1 MYRGIIIL
9 VVLFI
14 LLTVLYQHKKEFRK
28 VICYNSIITLFL
40 LIALSIILLVKN
52 LKLSKMIAN
61 ENFTRVNENFTR
73 VNENFTDEET
83 TEEEEIDIKELFL
96 KFNINYDD
104 VKDFKDFEKTLLVV
118 FNNIG
123 IDIKS
128 ISKILFKKGSVIVII
143 EFNKDVKDSHYKN
156 VEKKLKA
163 LLKDEVIPIKM
174 KNGKTIFYKGS
185 DVKISK
191 VEDEFEGD
199 TSKKKQYINIS
210 GSGSGIKQSHVKGVG
225 NIFAPRIVIKKDG
238 DNNDY
243 VNKLSRQSVPQQ
255 VKTQCNNE
263 DAKANVMKAQHY
275 KDYNNFDDIKLGT
288 FKKSHNKNKCQSPD
302 LDVRVGKNLDE
313 KTYFPGYSYMP
324 PSNWRVP
331 QKRPPACIAQKKCL
345 DHPVSVFD
353 KGTPSDA
360 LEYYGVGSILPKFT
374 YREETDF
381 ITCPKQHRNNN
392 NNNNNKKNNKN
403 DDEQS

>member
-14 LLTVLYQHKKEFRK
+14 LLTVLYQHKKDFRK

-40 LIALSIILLVKN
+40 LIALSIILLFRN
-52 LKLSKMIAN
+52 LKLNK
-61 ENFTRVNENFTR
+61 NFNVN
-73 VNENFTDEET
+73 VNENFTDEEM

-104 VKDFKDFEKTLLVV
+104 VKDFKNLEKTLLVV

-123 IDIKS
+123 INVKS

-143 EFNKDVKDSHYKN
+143 EFNKDVKESDYQT

-163 LLKDEVIPIKM
+163 LLKDEVIPMKM

-185 DVKISK
+185 DVEISK
-191 VEDEFEGD
+191 EDNFKEEKEKEKD
-199 TSKKKQYINIS
+199 SKKQSIYTT
-210 GSGSGIKQSHVKGVG
+210 GSGIRQSHVKGVG
-225 NIFAPRIVIKKDG
+225 NIFAPRIIIKKDG

-243 VNKLSRQSVPQQ
+243 VNRLSKQPVPQQ
-255 VKTQCNNE
+255 IKTQCNNE

-275 KDYNNFDDIKLGT
+275 RDYDNFDDIKLGT
-288 FKKSHNKNKCQSPD
+288 FKKSHNKNKCQDPN
-302 LDVRVGKNLDE
+302 LNVRVGKNLDE

-331 QKRPPACIAQKKCL
+331 QKRPPVCIAQKKCL

-381 ITCPKQHRNNN
+381 ITCPKQQQKNSKNNN
-392 NNNNNKKNNKN
+392 SKK
-403 DDEQS
+403 DEEEEQS

>member
-14 LLTVLYQHKKEFRK
+14 LLTVLYQHKKDFRK

-40 LIALSIILLVKN
+40 LIALSIILLFRN
-52 LKLSKMIAN
+52 LKLNKMN
-61 ENFTRVNENFTR
+61 LSENF
-73 VNENFTDEET
+73 FTDEESL
-83 TEEEEIDIKELFL
+83 EEEDIDIKELFL
-96 KFNINYDD
+96 KFDINYDD
-104 VKDFKDFEKTLLVV
+104 VKDFKKLEKTLLVV

-128 ISKILFKKGSVIVII
+128 ISKILFKKGSVIVTI

-174 KNGKTIFYKGS
+174 KNGKTVFYKGS
-185 DVKISK
+185 NVKISK
-191 VEDEFEGD
+191 DEDEFEEETVKTIQSIN
-199 TSKKKQYINIS
+199 TSGS

-225 NIFAPRIVIKKDG
+225 NIFAPRIIIKKDS
-238 DNNDY
+238 DNNRDETNY
-243 VNKLSRQSVPQQ
+243 VNKLSKQSVPQQ
-255 VKTQCNNE
+255 IKTQCNNE

-275 KDYNNFDDIKLGT
+275 RDYNNFDDIKLGT
-288 FKKSHNKNKCQSPD
+288 FKKSHNKTKCQNPD

-331 QKRPPACIAQKKCL
+331 EKRPPVCIAQKKCL

-381 ITCPKQHRNNN
+381 VTCPKQQQKNSKNNN
-392 NNNNNKKNNKN
+392 SKK